1 MATTPLVRP
10 SWAPSTDATASNPQ
24 EEAVLSFLG
33 QWKDLDANSIGS
45 VVDEYFTTDSSYY
58 NMPSVLQPAHGI
70 EAVKASIAGF
80 FNAFAIDIITL
91 RVTSTNDIVMT
102 ERIDRLTHKGKTYD
116 LLLMGIFE
124 LEGTKIKAWR
134 DYLDLNDVEKALD
147 INLHG

>member
-24 EEAVLSFLG
+24 EEAVLAFLDA
-33 QWKDLDANSIGS
+33 WKDHNGSSIGP
-45 VVDEYFTTDSSYY
+45 VVDKYFTADSSYS
-58 NMPSVLQPAHGI
+58 NMPSTLQPAHGL

-80 FNAFAIDIITL
+80 LDLFAIDIITL
-91 RVTSTNDIVMT
+91 RISSSNGVVMT
-102 ERIDRLTHKGKTYD
+102 ERIDRLTYQGKTYD

-134 DYLDLNDVEKALD
+134 DYLDLNDVEQALD
-147 INLHG
+147 IKLH